1 MQKIPRILSLVNV
14 TCQDDI
20 ATSCFP
26 KGDVQEMTTTYGF
39 PTHTL
44 QEKCHSLEVNDYHL
58 IFDLNGVLI
67 ALGEGQTKIH

>member
-1 MQKIPRILSLVNV
+1 
-14 TCQDDI
+14 
-20 ATSCFP
+20 
-26 KGDVQEMTTTYGF
+26 VQEMTTTYGF